1 MTYQPEFR
9 NLIQLFTQ
17 SVEKYGS
24 HRLFGSRKSD
34 GWHWTTYEEYAG
46 LVAAARS
53 GMHARGV
60 RPGDRVAVI
69 SNNRLEWAIGAYG
82 AYTLG
87 AIYVPMYE
95 AQLDKDWQ
103 HILQDC
109 GAKLCFVCDAKVE
122 KRIMGLRSQLPDLQH
137 VVSFEGSSFA
147 ELLEAGRES
156 EVAPLA
162 PKDDDCAMFIYTS
175 GTTGNPKGVRLTHF
189 NLASNVCEAL
199 EIAPFEGEEI
209 SVAFLP
215 WAHVFGGCLELNALM
230 SRGDAIAICEDTT
243 KLIDQLAEVK
253 PTCLFAVPRI
263 WNRIYDGV
271 NKQMADRPAALQKL
285 FQTAMR
291 LKSRQKRGQSLS
303 LTETLLLTAADK
315 VLFAKIRGRF
325 GGRLRFA
332 FSGAAALAP
341 EVAEFIDNLGIL
353 VYEGYGL
360 TETSGVA
367 TANGKHGRRPGTVGR
382 AVPGFEIKLDQNAA
396 GAQDGEGEIIVYG
409 TGVMQGYHNLPAE
422 TEHAFTPDH
431 GFRTGDLGKLDP
443 EGYLI
448 ITGRVK
454 ELYKLSNG
462 KYVAPVP
469 LEEKLQLS
477 PYIAQAFVY
486 GGDHPFNTAVIVADV
501 PALQKWAANLGID
514 KRPEDLLED
523 SRTRAL
529 FRREIDAQAKDWK
542 GYEQVREFV
551 LVHDAFTTDNDMLTP
566 TFKLKR
572 RNVTAK
578 YQSKLDA
585 IYSSGARATAAAS

>member
-1 MTYQPEFR
+1 MTYQPYYR

-24 HRLFGSRKSD
+24 HRLFGSRKAD
-34 GWHWTTYEEYAG
+34 DWHWTTYTEFAA

-53 GMHARGV
+53 GLHARGV
-60 RPGDRVAVI
+60 RAGDRVAVI
-69 SNNRLEWAIGAYG
+69 SNNRLEWAVGAYG

-87 AIYVPMYE
+87 AVYVPMYE

-103 HILQDC
+103 HILADC
-109 GAKLCFVCDAKVE
+109 GAKLCFVSDAKVE
-122 KRIMGLRSQLPDLQH
+122 KRILGLRAQLPALEH
-137 VVSFEGSSFA
+137 IVSFEGSGFPD
-147 ELLEAGRES
+147 LLAAGRAN
-156 EVAPLA
+156 EVAPVA
-162 PKDDDCAMFIYTS
+162 PQDEDCAMFIYTS

-189 NLASNVCEAL
+189 NLASNVCGVL
-199 EIAPFEGEEI
+199 EIAPLRKDEV
-209 SVAFLP
+209 SLAFLP

-243 KLIDQLAEVK
+243 RLIDQLGEVK

-271 NKQMADRPAALQKL
+271 NKQMADRPAAIRKL
-285 FQTAMR
+285 FEAGMR
-291 LKSRQKRGQSLS
+291 LKSRQKRGESLS
-303 LTETLLLTAADK
+303 LREMLLLAAADK
-315 VLFAKIRGRF
+315 VLFAKVRARF
-325 GGRLRFA
+325 GGKLRFA

-341 EVAEFIDNLGIL
+341 EVAEFIDNLGII

-360 TETSGVA
+360 TETSGAA
-367 TANGKHGRRPGTVGR
+367 TANGTHGRRPGSVGR
-382 AVPGFEIKLDQNAA
+382 VVPGFELKLDRDAV
-396 GAQDGEGEIIVYG
+396 GATDGEGEILVYG
-409 TGVMQGYHNLPAE
+409 TGVMQGYHNQPAE
-422 TEHAFTPDH
+422 TEHALTSDH
-431 GFRTGDLGKLDP
+431 GLRTGDLGRIDNDGFL
-443 EGYLI
+443 Y

-486 GGDHPFNTAVIVADV
+486 GSDHPYNTAVIVVDLPSV
-501 PALQKWAANLGID
+501 QKWAAGLGIA
-514 KRPEDLLED
+514 KQPNELLED
-523 SRTRAL
+523 SRTKAL
-529 FRREIDAQAKDWK
+529 VRREIDAHSKEWK

-551 LVHDAFTTDNDMLTP
+551 LDHDAFTTDNDMLTP

-572 RNVTAK
+572 RNVTQK
-578 YQSKLDA
+578 YLAKLDA
-585 IYSSGARATAAAS
+585 LYASNARATAAVG